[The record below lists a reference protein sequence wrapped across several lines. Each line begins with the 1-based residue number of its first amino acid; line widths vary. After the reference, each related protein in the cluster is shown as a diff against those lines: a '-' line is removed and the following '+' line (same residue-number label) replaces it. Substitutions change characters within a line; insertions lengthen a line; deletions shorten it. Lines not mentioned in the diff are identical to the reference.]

1 MKRTTMFILT
11 LAFATFLTGYAH
23 AQYFYYPWA
32 GYQCANGRCNR
43 TAKPAQVKTAEPAEP
58 QVEVVEL
65 KPFCQQVIELV
76 NQARARYGLPALIA
90 DTGLSNGC
98 ANHSR
103 YMASYGFGHAYNAG
117 AMECIAMGVR
127 TPEAVVNMWL
137 NSSGHRAIL
146 LGSGRIIGVGFSGV
160 YWTLRVR

>member
-1 MKRTTMFILT
+1 MKRTLMFILT
-11 LAFATFLTGYAH
+11 LAIVAFITSYCN
-23 AQYFYYPWA
+23 AQYYYWPWA
-32 GYQCANGRCNR
+32 GYTCANGRCNR
-43 TAKPAQVKTAEPAEP
+43 AKPAQVKAEEPAEP
-58 QVEVVEL
+58 QIEMVEL

-103 YMASYGFGHAYNAG
+103 YMQSYGFQHAYGAG
-117 AMECIAMGVR
+117 RECIAMGVR
-127 TPEAVVNMWL
+127 SPEAVVNMWL